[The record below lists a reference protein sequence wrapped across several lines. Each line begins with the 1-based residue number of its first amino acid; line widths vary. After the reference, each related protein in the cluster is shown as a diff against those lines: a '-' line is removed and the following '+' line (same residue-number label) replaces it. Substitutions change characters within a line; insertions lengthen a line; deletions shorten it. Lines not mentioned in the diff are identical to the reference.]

1 MRRSADALARPAEPS
16 AHAAVVRFVLAG
28 LRRLGGDC
36 GALTR
41 RAGLPPASVL
51 ADNSARVP
59 TVQLGR
65 LWQLGIAE
73 TGDPCLGVRVASQW
87 RFGRFHL
94 TDYLFGTAPTL
105 ADAIAGLVRFSPLL
119 NTAAN
124 DVGLT
129 WQESGCAT
137 VTWQVCSGD
146 PAVDAAASQFAL
158 GSVLFAARHV
168 LGREIKP
175 VHLGLSCAAPPC
187 HRELA
192 DSFGPRGI
200 DFGVACSTMTVSE
213 ADLALPLPNA
223 DARLAAI
230 LQEHAAEVIAALT
243 AVPRCA
249 DQLRKVIAG
258 HLADDGLSLPMAAR
272 QLALSPRT
280 LQRRLE
286 SEGTCWRE
294 TVDAVRRDRAAL
306 LLAGGLS
313 RRAVAAR
320 LGYHDARALRGALRR
335 WDTGSGG

>member
-1 MRRSADALARPAEPS
+1 MRRSADAPARPAEPS

-73 TGDPCLGVRVASQW
+73 TGDPCLGVRLASQW

-129 WQESGCAT
+129 WQESGRAT

-192 DSFGPRGI
+192 DSFGLRGI

-213 ADLALPLPNA
+213 ADLPLPNA

-243 AVPRCA
+243 AVPPCA
-249 DQLRKVIAG
+249 DQLRKVIAA